1 MPLARCRAF
10 TVVPLRFAIRSSVSP
25 DFSVY
30 LLGLVVVF
38 LVRFFVA
45 FFFLLSSAFFMV
57 RCVVAVCLLPIELS
71 VADADCA
78 CGIEEAEAV
87 SEALSVDAYTLRCG
101 TLGEVLSAC
110 A

>member
-10 TVVPLRFAIRSSVSP
+10 TVVPLRFAMRSSVSP
-25 DFSVY
+25 DFTVY
-30 LLGLVVVF
+30 LLGLDVF

-45 FFFLLSSAFFMV
+45 FFFLLSSAFFIV
-57 RCVVAVCLLPIELS
+57 RFVVEVCLLPIELS

-78 CGIEEAEAV
+78 CGIEVAEAV